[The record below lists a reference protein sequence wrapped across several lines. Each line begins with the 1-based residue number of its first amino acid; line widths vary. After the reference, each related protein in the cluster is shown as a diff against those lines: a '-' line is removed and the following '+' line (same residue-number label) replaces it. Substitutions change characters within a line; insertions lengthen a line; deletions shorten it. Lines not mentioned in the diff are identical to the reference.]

1 MHLIYTLPGSK
12 EPGPQTGPAGAAMVD
27 EQLQEALRENARL
40 TERFLAAEQQ
50 VSDLANLYVA
60 VNSLHGATEP
70 PAVIAAV
77 CEIVANLVGSEEL
90 ALFETEPRSGHI
102 RLVAASGVDA
112 ALFDALE
119 VGRGVIGGVA
129 ESGRPFVR
137 REGGNG
143 TPGTESS
150 ITACLP
156 LRVRT
161 AVAGVLVIFR
171 LLPHKGTLEER
182 DLDLFDALSAHVAP
196 ALLFSRF
203 QNGVRA

>member
-77 CEIVANLVGSEEL
+77 CEI
-90 ALFETEPRSGHI
+90 
-102 RLVAASGVDA
+102 AA
-112 ALFDALE
+112 
-119 VGRGVIGGVA
+119 
-129 ESGRPFVR
+129 
-137 REGGNG
+137 
-143 TPGTESS
+143 
-150 ITACLP
+150 C
-156 LRVRT
+156 
-161 AVAGVLVIFR
+161 
-171 LLPHKGTLEER
+171 
-182 DLDLFDALSAHVAP
+182 AP
-196 ALLFSRF
+196 ASDWPLLSTTTAFWSSRAFSSR
-203 QNGVRA
+203 